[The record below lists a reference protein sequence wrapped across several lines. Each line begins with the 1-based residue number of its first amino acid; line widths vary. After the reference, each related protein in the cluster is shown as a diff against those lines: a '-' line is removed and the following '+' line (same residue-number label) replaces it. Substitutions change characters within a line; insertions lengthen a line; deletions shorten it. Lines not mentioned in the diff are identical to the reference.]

1 MQKIHFYKGTELVYS
16 VYANSIEEVKGNPEL
31 YYSDYQNNM
40 IISEVEY
47 NYPIVENNNLREM
60 TRDELVKNE
69 IEVTLNVGEVIKNK
83 KLIKI
88 DKPSIYHQWNGK
100 EWFVDLEE
108 VKKNKLEELKNIR
121 DNLINSDLD
130 MNGDLFQVRD
140 TEDRD
145 KFNRI
150 LLGLLLKKLKK
161 DDTEEW
167 RLANNTYK
175 VFTYAELSNIL
186 DLYSA
191 RERELFK
198 KFHQL
203 DDKLQA
209 CNSIDEI
216 IALKWE

>member
-1 MQKIHFYKGTELVYS
+1 MKIFLNEERRIVGILTTGEHPD
-16 VYANSIEEVKGNPEL
+16 AIEVKEMPPKKP
-31 YYSDYQNNM
+31 Y
-40 IISEVEY
+40 I
-47 NYPIVENNNLREM
+47 NYKYINGKYVFDEHIENL
-60 TRDELVKNE
+60 DEL
-69 IEVTLNVGEVIKNK
+69 K
-83 KLIKI
+83 K
-88 DKPSIYHQWNGK
+88 
-100 EWFVDLEE
+100 E
-108 VKKNKLEELKNIR
+108 KLEEFKNAR
-121 DNLINSDLD
+121 DSFIKSDLD

-175 VFTYAELSNIL
+175 VFTYAELSNIP

-191 RERELFK
+191 REREAFK

-216 IALKWE
+216 KALKWE